1 MTVISDPPQSL
12 VKYGLMVWAY
22 AFALPYV
29 FFALVPAV
37 SIVHSA
43 GLTSL
48 IWATALGVPL
58 LLPAIPAAMILSR
71 WTRTRAD
78 RSVGRPDV
86 VGVQLVGVLIG
97 SLSMC
102 IVGLPAGLAI
112 YQLAVG
118 SGESPSSAVVVGF
131 AYFVI
136 FLQGVVWMPA
146 VSGVCGA
153 FVAREGWRRANERR
167 AAQQ

>member
-12 VKYGLMVWAY
+12 VKYGLKVWAY

-29 FFALVPAV
+29 FFVLAHAV
-37 SIVHSA
+37 SMVHST
-43 GLTSL
+43 GLTNL

-58 LLPAIPAAMILSR
+58 LLPAVPAAMILSR
-71 WTRTRAD
+71 WTHTRAD
-78 RSVGRPDV
+78 RSVGRPSV

-102 IVGLPAGLAI
+102 IVGLLAGLAI

-118 SGESPSSAVVVGF
+118 SGESSSNAVVDGF
-131 AYFVI
+131 VFNFFI
-136 FLQGVVWMPA
+136 FQGVVWMPA
-146 VSGVCGA
+146 ISGVCGA
-153 FVAREGWRRANERR
+153 FVAREGWRRANEGR